1 MDTWEPVRC
10 GQRLTADAPQER
22 SRRARR
28 TRRGQ

>member
-1 MDTWEPVRC
+1 MDTWEPVGC

-22 SRRARR
+22 SRR